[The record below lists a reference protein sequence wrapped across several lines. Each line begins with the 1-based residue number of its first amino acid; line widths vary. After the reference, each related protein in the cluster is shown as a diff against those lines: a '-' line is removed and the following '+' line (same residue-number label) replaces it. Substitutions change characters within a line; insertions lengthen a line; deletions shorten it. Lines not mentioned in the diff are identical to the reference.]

1 MWEIFKDAIFY
12 IIQFFYNFCGDWG
25 LAIIIVTLIF
35 RAVITPLIYSQSKST
50 YQTQKMKPE
59 MDKIKE
65 RFPDDPVRQNEETQ
79 KLYAEA
85 KYNPVMGC
93 IPMLIQ
99 LPIFMALF
107 QVLRELDKY
116 IPTGAENYC
125 FYNIVPNLVYT
136 PGDALGIGI
145 GTFVPYFILLLIFA
159 LATFLPMMFQP
170 GQDPKQKNTMMIMGS
185 VMTLMMLWIG
195 WSSPAGVLLFWG
207 ASSLLAILQSR
218 LSLRIIKKKDEKA
231 EAEKAAIAKPVEVDV
246 VRKPKK
252 KRQSKKR

>member
-12 IIQFFYNFCGDWG
+12 VIQFFYNFCGDWG

-35 RAVITPLIYSQSKST
+35 RALVTPLIYSQSKST

-65 RFPDDPVRQNEETQ
+65 RFPGDTVRQNEETQ
-79 KLYAEA
+79 KLYAAA
-85 KYNPVMGC
+85 KYNPLMGC

-136 PGDALGIGI
+136 PGDALSIGI
-145 GTFVPYFILLLIFA
+145 GTFVPYLILLLVFA
-159 LATFLPMMFQP
+159 LATFLPMMFQNNT
-170 GQDPKQKNTMMIMGS
+170 DPSQKNTMMIMGS
-185 VMTLMMLWIG
+185 IMTLMMLWIG

-207 ASSLLAILQSR
+207 ASSVLAILQTRVST
-218 LSLRIIKKKDEKA
+218 RIIKNKDEKA
-231 EAEKAAIAKPVEVDV
+231 QAEAVAIAGPVEVDV

-252 KRQSKKR
+252 KRQTKKR